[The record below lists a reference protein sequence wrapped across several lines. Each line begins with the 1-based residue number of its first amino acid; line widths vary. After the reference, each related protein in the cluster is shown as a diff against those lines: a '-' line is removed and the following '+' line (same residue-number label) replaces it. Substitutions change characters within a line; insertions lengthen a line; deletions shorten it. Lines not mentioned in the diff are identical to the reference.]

1 MNKTNSD
8 IKYTSASKKS
18 QTMHPGKIIEAYI
31 ESVEMTTETLSKTL
45 GIPTEN
51 LKSIMKLI
59 HFEAFLLILR
69 NCNCFR
75 AFHQRFCNT
84 CRPSH
89 NKQNWTVCI
98 SK

>member
-51 LKSIMKLI
+51 LKSIMTGDADCPFDI
-59 HFEAFLLILR
+59 
-69 NCNCFR
+69 
-75 AFHQRFCNT
+75 
-84 CRPSH
+84 
-89 NKQNWTVCI
+89 I
-98 SK
+98 SKLAKITKIPLDKWLECKKQEDSKDKQSK

>member
-51 LKSIMKLI
+51 LKSII
-59 HFEAFLLILR
+59 IGDTDCPFDI
-69 NCNCFR
+69 
-75 AFHQRFCNT
+75 
-84 CRPSH
+84 
-89 NKQNWTVCI
+89 I
-98 SK
+98 SKLAKITKIPLNKWLESKNHEEPKEKKSK